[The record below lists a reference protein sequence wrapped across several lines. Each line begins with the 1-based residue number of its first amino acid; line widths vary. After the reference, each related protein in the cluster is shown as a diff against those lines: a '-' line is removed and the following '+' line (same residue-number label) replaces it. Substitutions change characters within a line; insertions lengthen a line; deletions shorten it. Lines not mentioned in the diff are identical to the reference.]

1 MLRPFLRAW
10 SRVVIVAAVAAT
22 AGAQSPP
29 YSPQAVSTALHWRY
43 VGPVGNRVSSVAG
56 VPGDPNT
63 YYAGAASGGIWKTTD
78 GGVHW
83 APIFDTQAVHSVGA
97 LAVARTAPNI
107 VWAGTGEPWIR
118 SHISVGDGIYKSTD
132 AGATWTNVGLP
143 NSGRIGRIVI
153 HPSNPDIVFVAA
165 QGYSYG
171 PQKDRGLYRTTDGGK
186 TWQQVLF
193 VDENTGAI
201 DVQMDPTN
209 PNKLLAAMWSLEIR
223 TYGRKSGGPGGGI
236 FMSTDGGT
244 TWKKLQ
250 GNGLPKYDVGKI
262 GISDT
267 ILKKPGRLDPDE
279 VRQMQAHTVIG
290 ARLFADS
297 PTQFDETARDV
308 VLNHHER
315 WDGSGY
321 PDGLSGTDIP
331 LLARIFSV
339 ADVFDAL
346 ISARP
351 YKLAWS
357 VQAAADELRE
367 QAGKKLDPVVVQA
380 FLTVLQDDGLL
391 GG

>member
-262 GISDT
+262 GLSISYSNPSRIYALIETADGVPQKDEPVDNGELWRSDDGGT
-267 ILKKPGRLDPDE
+267 NWQVVSYNRDLACRQAYYTRVTASTDNPDE
-279 VRQMQAHTVIG
+279 AYFKIGRAHV
-290 ARLFADS
+290 
-297 PTQFDETARDV
+297 
-308 VLNHHER
+308 
-315 WDGSGY
+315 
-321 PDGLSGTDIP
+321 
-331 LLARIFSV
+331 
-339 ADVFDAL
+339 
-346 ISARP
+346 
-351 YKLAWS
+351 
-357 VQAAADELRE
+357 
-367 QAGKKLDPVVVQA
+367 
-380 FLTVLQDDGLL
+380 
-391 GG
+391 